1 MSPKYV
7 CFNGEAWN
15 YFNYY
20 FLLPGGGG
28 FNIFIQGRRNVEPL
42 FIIDIISG
50 GKYNHIGYHK
60 FEKDIQA
67 LVHCL

>member
-1 MSPKYV
+1 MYV
-7 CFNGEAWN
+7 SMGRREAWN

-20 FLLPGGGG
+20 FLLPGGG

-42 FIIDIISG
+42 CIIDIISG
-50 GKYNHIGYHK
+50 EKYNPMGFH
-60 FEKDIQA
+60 FEQDIQA

>member
-42 FIIDIISG
+42 CIIDIISG
-50 GKYNHIGYHK
+50 GKYNHMGYHK

>member
-20 FLLPGGGG
+20 FLLPGGG

-42 FIIDIISG
+42 CIIDIISG
-50 GKYNHIGYHK
+50 EKYNPMGYHK
-60 FEKDIQA
+60 FEQDIQA
-67 LVHCL
+67 HK